1 MEGFIVP
8 KILDIQGFNQNKL
21 IIQNKLTSKPQ
32 KVINKLEK
40 LISSQD
46 NFAMQVQQDYSKGNV
61 ILSLYNPVVYV
72 SSHGH
77 PVYNVKNIPATSAEK
92 TYLKTAKQMLNETN
106 DAIKLSGKDFANHP
120 LIKHFKNTFIK

>member
-1 MEGFIVP
+1 MS
-8 KILDIQGFNQNKL
+8 KIPNIQVFNQNKL
-21 IIQNKLTSKPQ
+21 IIKNKLTSKPQ

-46 NFAMQVQQDYSKGNV
+46 NFAMQVKQDYSKGNV

-72 SSHGH
+72 SSLGH
-77 PVYNVKNIPATSAEK
+77 PVYNVKNIPATSSEK

-106 DAIKLSGKDFANHP
+106 DAIKLSGKDFLNHP
-120 LIKHFKNTFIK
+120 LIKKFKDTFIK